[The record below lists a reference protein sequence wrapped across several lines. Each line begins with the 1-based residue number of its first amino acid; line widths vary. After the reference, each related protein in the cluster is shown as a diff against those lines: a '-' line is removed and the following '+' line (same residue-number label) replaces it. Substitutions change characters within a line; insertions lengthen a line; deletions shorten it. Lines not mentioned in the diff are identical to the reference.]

1 MRKLISANF
10 FRLWKSRIFW
20 IEMLF
25 IFVISLTVGVIWV
38 FYHARQIDTAGT
50 FYVEN
55 VMFNSFPIF
64 NMILAIFI
72 GLFVGTEYEDGVI
85 RNKISVGHTRN
96 NVFFSI
102 YIVCISAALVELFVM
117 ASISGVIG
125 FILFQGFFL
134 DWIVLLLLMLG
145 CVLIVISLVT
155 IDVSIGMNIDNKAV
169 STVTIIVLNLFLSVC
184 ASSIESILPYLGED
198 SFIRTIVDFFFN
210 LLPTGQ
216 ITQICSMK
224 FDNMVSWPLLSMFL
238 ITMVLFAGL
247 RWFKKKDIR

>member
-10 FRLWKSRIFW
+10 IRLWKSKTFW

-25 IFVISLTVGVIWV
+25 ILVSSLIMGVIWG
-38 FYHARQIDTAGT
+38 FYRTREMDTAGI

-55 VMFNSFPIF
+55 VMFNSFSIF
-64 NMILAIFI
+64 NMVLAIFI
-72 GLFVGTEYEDGVI
+72 GLFVGTEYEYGVI

-96 NVFFSI
+96 SVFFSD
-102 YIVCISAALVELFVM
+102 YVLCISAALIQLFTM
-117 ASISGVIG
+117 IGISGVIG
-125 FILFQGFFL
+125 LILFQEFFL
-134 DWIVLLLLMLG
+134 DWIVLPLLMLG

-155 IDVSIGMNIDNKAV
+155 IDVAVGMNIDNKAV
-169 STVTIIVLNLFLSVC
+169 STVIIIVLNLFLSVC

-198 SFIRTIVDFFFN
+198 TFVRTIVEFFFN

-224 FDNMVSWPLLSMFL
+224 FDNVASWPLLSMFL
-238 ITMVLFAGL
+238 ITIVLFAGL
-247 RWFKKKDIR
+247 RGFKKKDIR